1 MQRRPHRSS
10 FLQAAFL
17 VTAATLA
24 CFAPAHSAQESAAK
38 PAPARAEPGT
48 PDAVRRALLAHD
60 WDGALTSL
68 ERAAAAEPQFAD
80 WWDYLRGTTLVRAK
94 RHDEALAAFDRVENA
109 KSADGAN
116 ATSAWRYKARF
127 ARADLMRDIGRT
139 REAEAI
145 YEAEARRLLSTGRQE
160 ELARIYFDAADALST
175 PPATPTP
182 ERPKLDWARA
192 AVLYRKVLELDVG
205 PAIRER
211 ALHRVMVCLQSSARP
226 AEAVQVSDEYRNE
239 FDPTRAKSNPVGAQ
253 LFDVLYRRGEC
264 ERSLGMFEPARRDF
278 EDLIAALGAARA
290 KREPWG
296 AWIESLDDE
305 RRAELAKIDGDAH
318 RRIAD
323 TYGEDPHSVR
333 LGVAAL
339 ERFLTKFPAHPKAL
353 EAAQA
358 IGVRYANAGLD
369 EDALKALDVFLAR
382 AEPTEPDSREEFQR
396 LAAFA
401 LYQKGVVLA
410 RQKRFEL
417 AIGAF
422 SQYVARHSTGNE
434 WSAAQNGIVAA
445 EFARGDALRDERK
458 WFEARNVWT
467 ACLERYPLDPRAAP
481 TAFAIGAS
489 FAAEA
494 RALAAADAKRNERF
508 RDAVTA
514 WRTVVAKYV
523 GTESASQALFSIGE
537 LEELELGE
545 LEAAVKDYQAC
556 NFGSHSGRAQQAL
569 ARMTQPALVVT
580 TEKAWRTAQA
590 PRIRVD
596 ARNHEK
602 LKVDLFALDLETYF
616 RKELQHA
623 AVETLDLDLIA
634 PDKSFERAVDGY
646 AKYAPLQLDLE
657 LPVKGPG
664 VWVVAVTA
672 GEQRATTLVLAS
684 DVDVI
689 VRGAQKEQLVFAE
702 DMAREQPAKGVR
714 VLAAGLNGDG
724 VPTVREATTGD
735 DGTVRIDTSTFTGEV
750 ALLAVRDG
758 HFAAPGAAPRSVSTS
773 TPRLPRG
780 VVYTDRPAY
789 RPGELVHWRAI
800 LREVIDGRF
809 GFEPKRPYDVTIT
822 DSQGRVVAK
831 RKLALSEFG
840 TLSGDIVLDEFAAV
854 GDWGIACATP
864 NGPSFFGGFQVQQ
877 FQLPKVELE
886 LSTPR
891 EIYFRGEHVDVT
903 ARAKFYWGEPVADA
917 KLSVLLPDG
926 RVLALVTDAR
936 GEAQFGFETRDFAA
950 DTALGFS
957 ATLTEEGLTEH
968 DSVSVAER
976 EFWAYVTTKNDLVLA
991 GTAFD
996 VIVGTMGVDTKPM
1009 SSAMK
1014 LTALRQE
1021 TANGVSSEVQVGEW
1035 SLTTDA
1041 TSGEAHQSIT
1051 LARGGWYMLRASG
1064 VDRFGNPIV
1073 GERVVQISGDDD
1085 PERVRWIVDTHYV
1098 EVGSKAQLTLMDRE
1112 ADGLALV
1119 TIESDTFLEHRV
1131 LALKRGTN
1139 AIELAIDHAHFPS
1152 FTAAVAMMR
1161 PGKLF
1166 ADEVQLSVTRALKVL
1181 VEPEKPDYAPGEE
1194 ASFRVTTLDQLGRPV
1209 SAELSFAVVDEAI
1222 YGLWADTLPAV
1233 RGVFDA
1239 AEERRGNFS
1248 TSSSATFV
1256 YHGATVAIARAVL
1269 DEAQRAKEEEA
1280 WDQDRSRLM
1289 DGLGYIAGNSSG
1301 PATPGP
1307 SGPAYKVGRVAPG
1320 TGESILTGAV
1330 ITGSED
1336 FFGGVEVSRRAG
1348 AGGGGKGRAGGATA
1362 SRKDKA
1368 GADRAQPLLETFDT
1382 AFWSP
1387 NVVTDAQGKATVKAK
1402 LPERSTRWRVVAV
1415 GADKAL
1421 LFGQTRAALVT
1432 KQEFFVDLRAPLSLV
1447 EGDAPRCTA
1456 RLHNLTGLRGSAK
1469 LVLRATQ
1476 GSSVKVYPLDVTLGA
1491 ATDVEVV
1498 FPPLEPLAAPGA
1510 AKGAGEVRFEL
1521 EATAELDGEATPGTL
1536 AAASSARPYRPTAKA
1551 ELRSGVRPWGVELV
1565 AAKSGELSGSAR
1577 VALELDP
1584 TRKASGRSLEIA
1596 LGPNVDAL
1604 LVAAALGD
1612 GGFFLRGA
1620 EGHAATAADLL
1631 GACETLALVA
1641 ASGRTEN
1648 PEHAR
1653 LVARA
1658 QSLVARLVSAQHE
1671 RDGYWS
1677 WIGGE
1682 GEPHVETTCLAM
1694 IALSRARARGLP
1706 VADLGLAKG
1715 LEALQRSFRDASQQ
1729 ADELKALLSWALSEH
1744 QQGDFGALNRL
1755 HRERGSSSPAALAY
1769 TALALAAMNRGPMAA
1784 EVADVLETK
1793 ALDQPI
1799 TPLRCGFDVAGN
1811 GPWVR
1816 SGLAMTALAALA
1828 FERAKPTSPKLA
1840 PAIEELLAS
1849 RPWYDG
1855 RARGLAVAAIAMWRG
1870 NTRAATERMR
1880 VKVTVPGNDPITV
1893 DFGPDSFGETLVFD
1907 VADGAPAKLEIGFE
1921 LEGRGKPHFSA
1932 VLRGFSPDV
1941 SARDDREFQVREQHY
1956 LAAPPRHGGKE
1967 LAAGFSVIEAPHEE
1981 WRNAI
1986 SELGHGG
1993 MLAAS
1998 LLFQSPGSWSS
2009 RDTDAQYV
2017 VVEQPL
2023 PAGVR
2028 VLENS
2033 FSSNVLHHEERDGTL
2048 VLHLGRTVGWNW
2060 VNYQLVGVV
2069 PGKYRVAPPVV
2080 KSLYEP
2086 ERFVIGKP
2094 MELTVL
2100 ARGETSKDAYRATPD
2115 ELFFRGEALYADGD
2129 KQGAREVLQK
2139 LVDEWEPMLR
2149 SDVLAKSAG
2158 WLLFAN
2164 IERKAARDIVRYFE
2178 ILKEK
2183 NPDLYVPFDQVMAVG
2198 AAYRE
2203 IEEHERALTIFR
2215 ATIDETFGKELR
2227 VVGTLE
2233 EQGETWDAIL
2243 TMRRLCREYPDG
2255 ASVVVATL
2263 SLSDKLLMLAP
2274 SAASLPKLVANGVDR
2289 ATLTSQGVRELQR
2302 FLAVY
2307 PLDPLAPEAGLNL
2320 VTAHLGIDDYASAS
2334 KLGAEFA
2341 EAFGEPRF
2349 ADAFGYSRA
2358 VAEWYLGRDDEAL
2371 KALERI
2377 ASAEYTAADG
2387 TKSPSPNRDLALYI
2401 LGQIHHA
2408 RQEFGEAAGYYERV
2422 QTLFAD
2428 AREALEGFR
2437 ERKLALEELT
2447 TARPGERV
2455 EVEVAHRN
2463 VGEAELLVYP
2473 VDLMTLY
2480 LRERNLSGVT
2490 QVNLSGVAPK
2500 LQRKVKLS
2508 TDDAMRPAKTK
2519 VALELKDPGAYLVM
2533 CRGGDLHASGLVLL
2547 TQIELAVK
2555 EDAATGHVR
2564 IQVSDQKT
2572 HEFLRGVDV
2581 RVIGAQNPNFL
2592 SGRTDPR
2599 GIFVTDGVL
2608 GNATVIARTDE
2619 RHYAF
2624 HRGTIAHVVAQAG
2637 KRIQTQGQVDGD
2649 YFQNVR
2655 GLNEMSQ
2662 QQRAAEFGE
2671 ELRRE
2676 RQGVQIK
2683 TVR

>member
-1 MQRRPHRSS
+1 MQRRPNRSS
-10 FLQAAFL
+10 FFQAAFL
-17 VTAATLA
+17 ITVATLA
-24 CFAPAHSAQESAAK
+24 CFAPAHSAQEPAAK
-38 PAPARAEPGT
+38 PSPARAEPGT

-60 WDGALTSL
+60 WDGALASL
-68 ERAAAAEPQFAD
+68 ERAAAAEPRFAD

-94 RHDEALAAFDRVENA
+94 RPDEALAAFDRVENA
-109 KSADGAN
+109 SSTDGAN
-116 ATSAWRYKARF
+116 APSAWRYKARF
-127 ARADLMRDIGRT
+127 ARADLLRDLGRT
-139 REAEAI
+139 REAEAL
-145 YEAEARRLLSTGRQE
+145 YEAEAKRLLSTGRQE

-192 AVLYRKVLELDVG
+192 GVLYRKVLELDVG
-205 PAIRER
+205 PAVRER
-211 ALHRVMVCLQSSARP
+211 ALHRVMVCLQSSAHP
-226 AEAVQVSDEYRNE
+226 AEAVQVSDEYRNA
-239 FDPTRAKSNPVGAQ
+239 FDPTRAKTNPIGAR

-264 ERSLGMFEPARRDF
+264 ERSLGMLEPARRDF
-278 EDLIAALGAARA
+278 EDLIAALDAVRP

-296 AWIESLDDE
+296 AWIETLDDTQ
-305 RRAELAKIDGDAH
+305 RAELAKLEGDAH

-323 TYGEDPHSVR
+323 TYEDDPSAVR
-333 LGVAAL
+333 LAVAAL
-339 ERFLTKFPAHPKAL
+339 ERFLTKFPAHPAAL
-353 EAAQA
+353 EAAQS

-369 EDALKALDVFLAR
+369 EDALKALDGFLAR
-382 AEPTEPDSREEFQR
+382 AEPTEPNAREEFQR

-401 LYQKGVVLA
+401 LYQKGVVLT

-417 AIGAF
+417 AIAAF
-422 SQYVARHSTGNE
+422 SQYVARYSTGLE

-458 WFEARNVWT
+458 WGEARTVWT

-489 FAAEA
+489 FSTQA
-494 RALAAADAKRNERF
+494 RELAAGDAKRGGLF
-508 RDAVTA
+508 RDAIGA
-514 WRTVVAKYV
+514 WRTVVAKYA
-523 GTESASQALFSIGE
+523 GSESASQALYSIGE

-545 LEAAVKDYQAC
+545 LEAAVKDYRAC
-556 NFGSHSGRAQQAL
+556 NFGSFSGRAQEAL
-569 ARMTQPALVVT
+569 ERMTQPSLVVT
-580 TEKAWRTAQA
+580 TEKTWRAAEA

-596 ARNHEK
+596 ARNHET
-602 LKVDLFALDLETYF
+602 LKVDLFALDLEAYF
-616 RKELQHA
+616 RKELTHA
-623 AVETLDLDLIA
+623 AVEKLDLDLIA
-634 PDKSFERAVDGY
+634 PDKSFERTIDGY
-646 AKYAPLQLDLE
+646 AKYAPRTLDLE

-664 VWVVAVTA
+664 VWVAAVTA
-672 GEQRATTLVLAS
+672 GEQRATTLVLSS
-684 DVDVI
+684 DIDVI
-689 VRGAQKEQLVFAE
+689 VRGAQKEALVFAE
-702 DMAREQPAKGVR
+702 DMAHERPAKGVR
-714 VLAAGLNGDG
+714 VLAAGLDADN
-724 VPTVREATTGD
+724 VPTVKEALTGE
-735 DGTVRIDTSTFTGEV
+735 DGTVRIDTSKFSGNVEV
-750 ALLAVRDG
+750 LALRDG
-758 HFAAPGAAPRSVSTS
+758 HFAAPEKAGRNVSAS
-773 TPRLPRG
+773 TPRIPRG

-809 GFEPKRPYDVTIT
+809 GFEAKRPYEVTIT
-822 DSQGRVVAK
+822 DSQGRVAAK
-831 RKLALSEFG
+831 HKLALSDFG
-840 TLSGDIVLDEFAAV
+840 TLAGDVVLDEFAMV
-854 GDWGIACATP
+854 GDWRIACSTP
-864 NGPSFFGGFQVQQ
+864 NGPSFFGSFQVQQ

-891 EIYFRGEHVDVT
+891 EIYFRGERVDVT
-903 ARAKFYWGEPVADA
+903 ARAKFYWGEPVANA
-917 KLSVLLPDG
+917 KLSAVLPDG

-936 GEAQFGFETRDFAA
+936 GEVQFGFETRDFAA
-950 DTALGFS
+950 NTTLGFS
-957 ATLTEEGLTEH
+957 ATLTEEGLTEE

-996 VIVGTMGVDTKPM
+996 VVVGAMGVDGKPKA
-1009 SSAMK
+1009 STMK

-1021 TANGVSSEVQVGEW
+1021 TSNGVSSEVQVGEW
-1035 SLTTDA
+1035 TLATDA
-1041 TSGEAHQSIT
+1041 TTGEAHQSIT
-1051 LARGGWYMLRASG
+1051 LARGGGYMLRASG

-1085 PERVRWIVDTHYV
+1085 PERVRWIVDTHQV
-1098 EVGSKAQLTLMDRE
+1098 EVGAKAKLILADRE

-1139 AIELAIDHAHFPS
+1139 LVELAIDHAHFPS

-1166 ADEVQLSVTRALKVL
+1166 ADEVQLSVKRALQVL

-1209 SAELSFAVVDEAI
+1209 SAELSLAVVDEAI

-1256 YHGATVAIARAVL
+1256 YHGATITIAKAVL
-1269 DEAQRAKEEEA
+1269 DEAQRAKDEEA
-1280 WDQDRSRLM
+1280 WEEDRSRLM
-1289 DGLGYIAGNSSG
+1289 EGLGYMGRNASG

-1307 SGPAYKVGRVAPG
+1307 AYKAARAAPSAG
-1320 TGESILTGAV
+1320 GEVLTDAV
-1330 ITGSED
+1330 ITGSD
-1336 FFGGVEVSRRAG
+1336 AFFGGGEVSRR
-1348 AGGGGKGRAGGATA
+1348 AGGGGKGRGGGATA

-1368 GADRAQPLLETFDT
+1368 SAAGAAPALETFDT
-1382 AFWSP
+1382 AFWTPS
-1387 NVVTDAQGKATVKAK
+1387 VVTDAQGKATVKAK

-1421 LFGQTRAALVT
+1421 LFGQARAALVT
-1432 KQEFFVDLRAPLSLV
+1432 KQEFFVDLLAPLSLV

-1456 RLHNLTGLRGSAK
+1456 RVHNLTGLRGSAK

-1476 GSSVKVYPLDVTLGA
+1476 GSTVKVYPLDVTLGA
-1491 ATDVEVV
+1491 ATDVDFV
-1498 FPPLEPLAAPGA
+1498 FPPLEPLAAPGTT
-1510 AKGAGEVRFEL
+1510 KGGSEARFEL
-1521 EATAELDGEATPGTL
+1521 EVSAELDGEATPGTL
-1536 AAASSARPYRPTAKA
+1536 AAASNVRPYRPTAKA
-1551 ELRSGVRPWGVELV
+1551 EVRSGVRPWGVELV
-1565 AAKSGELSGSAR
+1565 AAKSGELSGSTR

-1584 TRKASGRSLEIA
+1584 ARKASGRTLELA

-1604 LVAAALGD
+1604 LVSAALGD

-1620 EGHAATAADLL
+1620 EGHAVTATDLL
-1631 GACETLALVA
+1631 GACETLELVA
-1641 ASGRTEN
+1641 ASGRAEN

-1658 QSLVARLVSAQHE
+1658 QGLVARLVSAQ
-1671 RDGYWS
+1671 RKDGYWS
-1677 WIGGE
+1677 WIGSTDE
-1682 GEPHVETTCLAM
+1682 THVETTCLAM

-1706 VADLGLAKG
+1706 VFDTAVAMGIS
-1715 LEALQRSFRDASQQ
+1715 ALQRSFRDASQQ

-1755 HRERGSSSPAALAY
+1755 HRERGSASPATLAY

-1793 ALDQPI
+1793 ALDQPV
-1799 TPLRCGFDVAGN
+1799 TPLRCGFDVRGN

-1816 SGLAMTALAALA
+1816 SRLAMTALAALA
-1828 FERAKPTSPKLA
+1828 FERAKPTSTKLA

-1870 NTRAATERMR
+1870 STRAATERMR

-1907 VADGAPAKLEIGFE
+1907 VSDDAPAKLEVAFE
-1921 LEGRGKPHFSA
+1921 LEGRGKPHFTA
-1932 VLRGFSPDV
+1932 VLRGFSKDV
-1941 SARDDREFQVREQHY
+1941 VERDEGEFGVREQHY
-1956 LAAPPRHGGKE
+1956 LAAAPRFAGRE
-1967 LAAGFSVIEAPHEE
+1967 LSTGFSIIDGPHDE
-1981 WRNAI
+1981 WRNAVG
-1986 SELGHGG
+1986 ELGHGG
-1993 MLAAS
+1993 VLSAS
-1998 LLFQSPGSWSS
+1998 LLFQAPGSWST
-2009 RDTDAQYV
+2009 RDADGQYL
-2017 VVEQPL
+2017 VVELPL
-2023 PAGVR
+2023 PAGAR
-2028 VLENS
+2028 LLENS
-2033 FSSNVLHHEERDGTL
+2033 QSPNVVHHEERDGAL
-2048 VLHLGRTVGWNW
+2048 VLHLGRTIGWNW
-2060 VNYQLVGVV
+2060 VTYQLVGVV

-2100 ARGETSKDAYRATPD
+2100 ARGETSKDVYRATPD
-2115 ELFFRGEALYADGD
+2115 ELFSRGEALYAEGD
-2129 KQGAREVLQK
+2129 KQGAREVLQR
-2139 LVDEWEPMLR
+2139 LVDEWEPKLR
-2149 SDVLAKSAG
+2149 SDVLAKAAG

-2164 IERKAARDIVRYFE
+2164 IERNAPRDIVRYFE

-2183 NPDLYVPFDQVMAVG
+2183 NPDLYVPFDQVMSVG

-2233 EQGETWDAIL
+2233 EQNEPWEAIQ

-2263 SLSDKLLMLAP
+2263 SLSDKLLVLAP
-2274 SAASLPKLVANGVDR
+2274 RASSLPKLVASGVDR

-2302 FLAVY
+2302 FLAAY

-2371 KALERI
+2371 KSLERI
-2377 ASAEYTAADG
+2377 AAAEYTGADG
-2387 TKSPSPNRDLALYI
+2387 TKTPSPNRDLALYI

-2408 RQEFGEAAGYYERV
+2408 RQEFGKAAGYYERV
-2422 QTLFAD
+2422 QALFAD

-2437 ERKLALEELT
+2437 ERKLSLEELT

-2455 EVEVAHRN
+2455 EVEVSHRN

-2519 VALELKDPGAYLVM
+2519 VALELKEPGAYLVM

-2555 EDAATGHVR
+2555 EDPSTGHVR

-2599 GIFVTDGVL
+2599 GIFVTDGVF

-2624 HRGTIAHVVAQAG
+2624 HRGTVAHVVAQAG
-2637 KRIQTQGQVDGD
+2637 KRIVPQGQVDGD

-2683 TVR
+2683 TMR